1 MTPSSPHGS
10 SPHGPVAGS
19 ETPELSASA
28 LDELTARL
36 ERTMLRDR
44 LQLRKALGSVRHFQQ
59 QHKPYDR
66 SLARLL
72 ADLGPSEQRYQH
84 RAEQRPPLKYDNQL
98 PIFEKRQEIIS
109 ALEQHQVIVV
119 CGETGSGKST
129 QLPKICLEAGRGIA
143 GMIGHTQ
150 PRRIAARSVAD
161 RVAEELESRVGDAVA
176 FKIRFTDTTSPRTF
190 IKLMTDGILLAET
203 QSDRFLSHYD
213 TIIIDEAHERSLNID
228 FLLGYLKRLL
238 PSRPELR
245 VIITSATIDASRF
258 ARFYETQGEPAPV
271 IEVSGRTYPV
281 EIRYRPPAEEEG
293 ADEIDWQRVAAD
305 ACEDLILEGP
315 GDILVFMPTER
326 DIRETARVLQGRQF
340 GGIGNQVEI
349 LPLFGRLSEKEQHR
363 VFESH
368 PGRRIVIATNVA
380 ESSLT
385 VPGITYVVDPG
396 TARISRFSAA
406 SQVQRLPVEPV
417 SQASANQRA
426 GRCGRIGPG
435 ICVRLYSAEDFQ
447 TRDAYTPPEIQRT
460 NLASVL
466 LQMKALNLGRIEDFP
481 FLEPPSPGAVRSGLK
496 TLFELNAVDEQEQL
510 TSIGKAMSRL
520 PVDPRIGRMILA
532 AADEQCLEELLI
544 IASALEQRDP
554 RDRPLDKQQAADTAH
569 QQFKHETSDFLALLK
584 LWDFYADLEDKLSSS
599 KLRKACLQNFLS
611 YNRMREWKELH
622 RQLREIVIDH
632 GIQPTL
638 RRNHEEAIHRAIL
651 SGVLANIAMR
661 SESHEY
667 SGAGGQKLFLWPGS
681 VAFAGKP
688 KWIMAGELVE
698 TTRRFARMV
707 APIQPQWV
715 EQLAQ
720 HLVKK
725 TYSEPHWDSKSA
737 SVKAFE
743 KVLLFGMPIVPR
755 RSCRY
760 GHIDPQVS
768 REMFIQ
774 HALVEGDFQT
784 TGEFFKHNAQLKQ
797 ELADWQAKVRQGVQ
811 FLGEAAEFDFYDQ
824 RLPADVFD
832 GPLFEKWRKQTEAH
846 HPKLLWMSRDDLIA
860 NDESAPRQAAF
871 PDQLKIG
878 TMQLPVEYHLEPG
891 SAEDGVT
898 LIVPPE
904 GLNQL
909 SAENLAWLVPGLLEE
924 KISALIKTLP
934 KNLRILFVPVP
945 ETAADLARTLEYGKG
960 DLLAR
965 LSEALRQRSGEYVPV
980 EAFEPA
986 RLPEHLKFHVRVVN
1000 QKGETLAAG
1009 RNLSELKTQ
1018 NSQQHAQ
1025 VIQQVSDQQWL
1036 KDRITTWNFGNLPEQ
1051 IQLQRNGVTVVAFP
1065 MLVLGEGGIS
1075 LRLAETRLAA
1085 QASTRR
1091 ALVKL
1096 FLFSDE
1102 KKIVE
1107 QVKNLPKIDTLSVQA
1122 LALPDGKQFRQH
1134 LTWRLA
1140 EAALFRTDS
1149 LPRSEVEWNL
1159 RIKQARSLISIA
1171 AQDLA
1176 MVLGPMLTG
1185 LGQVRRLVD
1194 KKHPPALTSLIQ
1206 DLKQQYEELTAP
1218 GFLADV
1224 PLTWLQHY
1232 PRYLQAMLH
1241 RFEKA
1246 TAGGFQKDRKLQEQV
1261 APHWRRALHAR
1272 EQLGISWLS
1281 HPGLVQYRFLIE
1293 EFRVSLFA
1301 QQLRTAVPVS
1311 EKRLNELW
1319 KELA

>member
-1 MTPSSPHGS
+1 
-10 SPHGPVAGS
+10 
-19 ETPELSASA
+19 
-28 LDELTARL
+28 
-36 ERTMLRDR
+36 MLRDQVR
-44 LQLRKALGSVRHFQQ
+44 LRKSLSSLRHFQQ
-59 QHKPYDR
+59 QNKPFDR
-66 SLARLL
+66 SLVKLL
-72 ADLGPSEQRYQH
+72 AELEPSEKRYQ
-84 RAEQRPPLKYDNQL
+84 QRTNQVPALKYDNQL
-98 PIFEKRQEIIS
+98 PIFEKRQEIIE
-109 ALEQHQVIVV
+109 ALDAHQVIVV

-161 RVAEELESRVGDAVA
+161 RVAEELGSRVGEAVA

-203 QSDRFLSHYD
+203 QSDRFLNQYD

-228 FLLGYLKRLL
+228 FLIGYLKRLL

-245 VIITSATIDASRF
+245 VIITSATIDAARF
-258 ARFYETQGEPAPV
+258 ANFFGTLERPAPV

-281 EIRYRPPAEEEG
+281 EIRYRSPVEEEG
-293 ADEIDWQRVAAD
+293 EDEIDWQRAAAD
-305 ACEDLILEGP
+305 ACEELILEGP

-326 DIRETARVLQGRQF
+326 DIRETARVLQGRKF
-340 GGIGNQVEI
+340 GGLGNQIEI

-396 TARISRFSAA
+396 TARISRFSAT
-406 SQVQRLPVEPV
+406 SQVQRLPVESV

-435 ICVRLYSAEDFQ
+435 ICVRLYSAEDFS
-447 TRDAYTPPEIQRT
+447 TRDPYTPPEIQRT

-466 LQMKALNLGRIEDFP
+466 LQMKALSLGRIEDFP

-496 TLFELNAVDEQEQL
+496 TLFELNAIDDQEQL
-510 TSIGKAMSRL
+510 TSIGISMSKL

-532 AADEQCLEELLI
+532 AADEQSLEELLI

-569 QQFKHETSDFLALLK
+569 QIFKHERSDFLSLLK
-584 LWDFYADLEDKLSSS
+584 IWDFYTDLEEKLSGS

-611 YNRMREWKELH
+611 FNRMREWKELH
-622 RQLREIVIDH
+622 RQLRQIVIDH
-632 GIQPTL
+632 GIKPTD
-638 RRNHEEAIHRAIL
+638 RRNNEDAIHRAIL
-651 SGVLANIAMR
+651 SGVLANIALR
-661 SESHEY
+661 SETHEY
-667 SGAGGQKLFLWPGS
+667 TGAGGQKLFLWPGS
-681 VAFAGKP
+681 VAFSTKP

-715 EQLAQ
+715 ERLAE

-725 TYSEPHWDSKSA
+725 TYSEPHWDAKSA

-743 KVLLFGMPIVPR
+743 KVLLFGLPIVPR
-755 RSCRY
+755 RECRY
-760 GHIDPQVS
+760 GHIDPKVS

-774 HALVEGDFQT
+774 HGLVEGELQT
-784 TGEFFKHNAQLKQ
+784 TGEFFKQNARLKE
-797 ELADWQAKVRQGVQ
+797 ELAEWQAKVRQGVR
-811 FLGEAAEFDFYDQ
+811 FLGEAAEYDFYDE
-824 RLPADVFD
+824 RIPAEVFD
-832 GPLFEKWRKQTEAH
+832 GPTFEKWRKQAEAQ
-846 HPKLLWMSRDDLIA
+846 HPRLLWMSREDLVEDDEA
-860 NDESAPRQAAF
+860 APRKAAF

-878 TMQLPVEYHLEPG
+878 TMQLPLEYHLEPG
-891 SAEDGVT
+891 SEEDGVT

-924 KISALIKTLP
+924 KIAALIKTLP

-945 ETAADLARTLEYGKG
+945 ETAAEMTRKLEYGKG
-960 DLLAR
+960 DLLVR
-965 LSEALRQRSGEYVPV
+965 LSEALRQHSGEYVPV

-986 RLPEHLKFHVRVVN
+986 RLPEHLKFNIRVVN
-1000 QKGETLAAG
+1000 SKGETLASG
-1009 RNLSELKTQ
+1009 RELAELKTK
-1018 NSQQHAQ
+1018 NSQQQSQ
-1025 VIQQVSDQQWL
+1025 VLQQVSDQQWH
-1036 KDRITTWNFGNLPEQ
+1036 KDGITAWNFGILPEQ
-1051 IQLQRNGVTVVAFP
+1051 VQLVRNGVTVVAFP
-1065 MLVLGEGGIS
+1065 MLTLSEKGIS
-1075 LRLAETRLAA
+1075 LRLAATRLEA
-1085 QASTRR
+1085 QGATRQ
-1091 ALVKL
+1091 ALVRL
-1096 FLFSDE
+1096 FLSSDE
-1102 KKIVE
+1102 KKIAE
-1107 QVKNLPKIDTLSVQA
+1107 QVKNLPKIDQLAVQA

-1134 LTWRLA
+1134 LVWRLA
-1140 EAALFRTDS
+1140 EAALFRTE
-1149 LPRSEVEWNL
+1149 LIPRSEAEWNQRL
-1159 RIKQARSLISIA
+1159 KQARSLIAIA

-1176 MVLGPMLTG
+1176 GFLGPLLSE
-1185 LGQVRRLVD
+1185 LGAVRRLVE
-1194 KKHPPALTSLIQ
+1194 KKHPPALSPLIQ
-1206 DLKQQYEELTAP
+1206 DLKLQYDELAFP
-1218 GFLADV
+1218 GFLAHV

-1232 PRYLQAMLH
+1232 PRYLQAMQH
-1241 RFEKA
+1241 RFDKA
-1246 TAGGFQKDRKLQEQV
+1246 TAGGFQKDRRSQEQV
-1261 APHWRRALHAR
+1261 APHARRAAHAR
-1272 EQLGISWLS
+1272 EQLGGNWLS
-1281 HPGLVQYRFLIE
+1281 HPQLVTYRFLLE
-1293 EFRVSLFA
+1293 EFRVSIFA
-1301 QQLRTAVPVS
+1301 QQLRTAVSVS